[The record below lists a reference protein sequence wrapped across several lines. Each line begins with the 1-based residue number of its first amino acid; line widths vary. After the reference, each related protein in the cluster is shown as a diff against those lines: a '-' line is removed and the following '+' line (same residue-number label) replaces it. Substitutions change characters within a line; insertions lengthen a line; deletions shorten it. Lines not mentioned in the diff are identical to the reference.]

1 MLPDFL
7 CIGAQKCGTTT
18 IWHILDAHKDICM
31 ARPRET
37 RFFCDINMYNEG
49 VVKYET
55 SFSGNGKPAKRAGEK
70 CPEYLFVPGTAGR
83 ISHTLGRE
91 TRFIIALRS
100 PAQRAFS
107 QYRHNMT
114 ALRECRSFTAA
125 MKEEAALLKQGVY
138 IESPF
143 GYVSRGFYAA
153 QVKEYLKYFSK
164 DKMLFVLFENEVMQ
178 DQASL
183 AKKIY
188 EFLGVDPVLPRG
200 LPFRSGHPKLE
211 MLSVAYQPAGNQ
223 VVIWR
228 KQERGGLKNLLYR
241 KQDIVDTIHDPS
253 VALIEFAKAFN
264 ANKPRHIS
272 LTKEEETEL
281 NNKYFKT
288 DIEQLQDITG
298 WDLDFWLQ

>member
-37 RFFCDINMYNEG
+37 RFFCDMHIYNEG
-49 VVKYET
+49 IVKYET
-55 SFSGNGKPAKRAGEK
+55 NFPGNGKPAKRAGEK
-70 CPEYLFVPGTAGR
+70 CPEYLFVPGTAAR
-83 ISHTLGRE
+83 IAHTLGRQ
-91 TRFIIALRS
+91 TQLIIALRS

-114 ALRECRSFTAA
+114 ALRECRSFAVA
-125 MKEEAALLKQGVY
+125 MEEEAGLLQQGIY

-143 GYVSRGFYAA
+143 GYVPRGYYAA
-153 QVKEYLKYFSK
+153 QLKEYLEYFNR
-164 DKMLFVLFENEVMQ
+164 DKMLFVLFENEVRQ
-178 DQASL
+178 DQAAL

-188 EFLGVDPVLPRG
+188 GFLGVDPVIPRG
-200 LPFRSGHPKLE
+200 LPFSSGHPKLE
-211 MLSVAYQPAGNQ
+211 KLSVSYHPSANQ
-223 VVIWR
+223 VVISR
-228 KQERGGLKNLLYR
+228 KQERGGLKNILSR
-241 KQDIVDTIHDPS
+241 KRDTADTIHDPS
-253 VALIEFAKAFN
+253 PELVQFAKAFN

-272 LTKEEETEL
+272 LSKEQEVEI

-288 DIEQLQDITG
+288 DIAQLQDITG
-298 WDLDFWLQ
+298 WDLNFWLQ